1 MKSFKTFLIN
11 LDILIACECMFEG
24 ECLWCPPFSCCGD
37 LNNRPTWCP
46 LTEHDMGE
54 CAEKH
59 KEEMD
64 SLIMKATEKLGW

>member
-1 MKSFKTFLIN
+1 
-11 LDILIACECMFEG
+11 MFEG

-37 LNNRPTWCP
+37 LNNRLTWCP